1 MHIAGTKGKG
11 STCAFVSSFLK
22 AYGDRTGFPQKVG
35 LYTSPH
41 LKYVQE
47 RVQINSKPISET
59 SFAKY
64 VFEVWDKLSSSDSA
78 KPRYL
83 QLLFLVSVHAFIKE
97 GVDAAV
103 FETHNGGEYDAT
115 NAIEKSIVSG
125 ITPIGMDH
133 IEQLGPTIENIAWH
147 KAGIFRKGALAF
159 SASQE
164 LEVAEV
170 LSRRA
175 EEKEAG
181 LTYVTDVDPALPANA
196 PTLKPEVQKMNA
208 SLALALSNGFLKL
221 KVPKEFSGLTSVD
234 VARGV
239 EQFFWIGRYQ
249 QIVNG
254 TCQWFLDGAHND
266 LSVHKAAQWFA
277 EMATETQR
285 YLSRPYSEACAKAA
299 SSTTSNPRILIFSH
313 ISDRDGAGLL
323 RLIAK
328 TLQERGILIQY
339 LILSTYDERL
349 DGGTPPGGAHAA
361 LSMVPSIS

>member
-22 AYGDRTGFPQKVG
+22 AHGDRTGFPQKVG

-164 LEVAEV
+164 PEVAEV

-196 PTLKPEVQKMNA
+196 PALKPEVQKMNA
-208 SLALALSNGFLKL
+208 SLALALSNGFLRL
-221 KVPKEFSGLTSVD
+221 KAPKEFSGLTSVD

-328 TLQERGILIQY
+328 TLQERGILMQH